1 MIVNGHIGNI
11 LADHFKFS
19 VQKKT
24 LLTFSKL
31 KFLCRLIM
39 FVSSGDKSKLMC
51 WACSCSY
58 KRALAKTKQSDPA
71 RHSR

>member
-1 MIVNGHIGNI
+1 MAVNGHIGNI

-19 VQKKT
+19 VQRKT
-24 LLTFSKL
+24 FFYIFKALVLCKL
-31 KFLCRLIM
+31 M
-39 FVSSGDKSKLMC
+39 FFYSGDKSKLMC